1 MRQQARSCHAMLDRS
16 RLRRCLYDSF
26 TGGAAQLR
34 THLAN
39 YFELLGHILE
49 HLGDIFADLAQLP
62 AATRAHG
69 FFQLTPAHFARQMLG
84 QWTATWLRSEPRP
97 NRCRRLAP
105 DFGCFVRL

>member
-1 MRQQARSCHAMLDRS
+1 MRKQARSCVAILDRT
-16 RLRRCLYDSF
+16 RLSRCLSDSF

-69 FFQLTPAHFARQMLG
+69 FFRLTPAHFARQMLG
-84 QWTATWLRSEPRP
+84 QWTATWLRSERRR
-97 NRCRRLAP
+97 NRCRRIARV
-105 DFGCFVRL
+105 FGCFVRL